1 MKRNFTPP
9 PPPRKRLI
17 IAALGTIFGVSMMFS
32 QSQNWWRTNG
42 NTPQTTD
49 FLGTSNNS
57 PLIIKTNNVE
67 RLRIAPN
74 GFIGI
79 NTTNPQYVL
88 DVNGRTKLRYN
99 VYCDSLL
106 QASHLIVN
114 YSIQTSTI
122 DAHVYL
128 LNGQPAVFSQ
138 WTGISPNAIA
148 FNGDVYVNTL
158 NAQSGISIG
167 NFRFKNGATAFQ
179 RDTIKSDRMVSVVA
193 DKSIEFRADT
203 VRFAEKVGIGK
214 QPLVALDVNGDVAVS
229 GKVKV
234 SRIVSTDSLVR
245 IGDSTLAF
253 NQNYNRL
260 YALNSAN
267 GRFGIGIGASA
278 DGYGINAVAIG
289 TSSEAKGTSAI
300 SIGRNVKTNAGG
312 FAIVIGSGADMVNKL
327 ENTVPN
333 SVMIGANSMV
343 PSIFVAPASAPNVIG
358 KVGIGTTNPSSQ
370 LDVIG
375 EGKFGHSGGYVS
387 MGFNTAHAYL
397 TGSDPTAS
405 DGKAFLIN
413 YYDPATDIVLA
424 SNNTIVS
431 GKLGVGTMNPQY
443 KLDVNGDVRISNLL
457 YICGGFKSSFGEI
470 EIPTWCD
477 FVFTHGYNK
486 MSLEDKEKYIQNHKH
501 LPYIP
506 SESEILINGL
516 NIGEVM
522 KGITQNIEEIT
533 LDMIEMYKQIN
544 KLKKENE
551 ELKKL
556 ILGYSIQKENK

>member
-1 MKRNFTPP
+1 MKRNFT
-9 PPPRKRLI
+9 PPRKRLI
-17 IAALGTIFGVSMMFS
+17 IAALGTIFSVSMMFS

-42 NTPQTTD
+42 NTPQSTD
-49 FLGTSNNS
+49 YLGTSNNS

-67 RLRIAPN
+67 RMRIAPN

-79 NTTNPQYVL
+79 GTTNPQYVL

-106 QASHLIVN
+106 NASQLVVQQD
-114 YSIQTSTI
+114 IQTNTI
-122 DAHVYL
+122 NAQQYL
-128 LNGQPAVFSQ
+128 VNGQPAVFSQ
-138 WTGISPNAIA
+138 WTSISPNAIA

-179 RDTIKSDRMVSVVA
+179 RDTIKSDKMVSFVA
-193 DKSIEFRADT
+193 EKSIEFRADT

-253 NQNYNRL
+253 NQYYNRL

-278 DGYGINAVAIG
+278 DGYGMNAVAIG
-289 TSSEAKGTSAI
+289 TSSEARGISAI
-300 SIGRNVKTNAGG
+300 SIGRNVKANAGG
-312 FAIVIGSGADMVNKL
+312 FAIVIGSGAGVLNKL
-327 ENTVPN
+327 ENTIPN
-333 SVMIGANSMV
+333 SVMIGANSTV

-358 KVGIGTTNPSSQ
+358 KVGIGTTNPTSQ

-431 GKLGVGTMNPQY
+431 GKLGVGTSDFSCQDPNVR
-443 KLDVNGDVRISNLL
+443 LAVNGHIKAKEVVVEISNWCDDRL
-457 YICGGFKSSFGEI
+457 YWGFKRMN
-470 EIPTWCD
+470 W
-477 FVFTHGYNK
+477 
-486 MSLEDKEKYIQNHKH
+486 KEKEEYILKNHH
-501 LPYIP
+501 LPEIK
-506 SESEILINGL
+506 SEKEIKEEGMHTY
-516 NIGEVM
+516 EVI
-522 KGITQNIEEIT
+522 KGILANVEDNTMEIIE
-533 LDMIEMYKQIN
+533 LYKMIET
-544 KLKKENE
+544 LKKENE
-551 ELKKL
+551 ALKKEMEK
-556 ILGYSIQKENK
+556 IKNNRHDK